1 MEDNYFVIF
10 LSLKIIARI
19 LLSHA
24 EQMCILSAVEVNP
37 GSLQRGSVKVSLSF
51 PPTLRP
57 PESWAPDLEV
67 LWPGSFL
74 PHTDRAMPTVSP
86 LPRTMRTW
94 SMVRCPLPPLPTGLI
109 YQSACPVSLT
119 LTPGR
124 GQALASSR
132 AAPVKLHAG
141 CKESCFFYFSSL
153 ITSKVH
159 ITDKLPGNSNLIR
172 HVHFSGLGAQ
182 KMSCTPVFL
191 RQKVY

>member
-1 MEDNYFVIF
+1 M
-10 LSLKIIARI
+10 
-19 LLSHA
+19 LSHA

-74 PHTDRAMPTVSP
+74 PHTARALPTVSP
-86 LPRTMRTW
+86 LPRTMQAW
-94 SMVRCPLPPLPTGLI
+94 SMVRCPLPRLPTGLT
-109 YQSACPVSLT
+109 YRSACPVSLT
-119 LTPGR
+119 LTPER
-124 GQALASSR
+124 GSLGKLTSS
-132 AAPVKLHAG
+132 
-141 CKESCFFYFSSL
+141 SCEATHRLPGVLFFYFSSL

-159 ITDKLPGNSNLIR
+159 IPDKLPGNSNLIR
-172 HVHFSGLGAQ
+172 HMHFSGLGAQ

-191 RQKVY
+191 HQKVY